1 MPTEIEALEIG
12 KGKIIKKGEKIALLN
27 LGTRIEEVKNASD
40 TLDSMGLSCTIAD
53 ARFAKPLDKDLI
65 KDLSKNH
72 ELMITIEEGSSG
84 GFGAHV
90 LMFLADEGILDDG
103 FKIRNLYL
111 PDTFIQQGDVNDMY
125 AQAGLNSENIVKLA
139 LKVFRYK

>member
-1 MPTEIEALEIG
+1 M
-12 KGKIIKKGEKIALLN
+12 KKKGIN
-27 LGTRIEEVKNASD
+27 ITVV
-40 TLDSMGLSCTIAD
+40 D

-65 KDLSKNH
+65 RDLSKNH

-90 LMFLADEGILDDG
+90 LMFLAEEGILDNG

-111 PDTFIQQGDVNDMY
+111 PDTFIQHGDVNDMY
-125 AQAGLNSENIVKLA
+125 AQAGLTSENIVKLVMKA
-139 LKVFRYK
+139 LDINNNEFKIIKS

>member
-1 MPTEIEALEIG
+1 
-12 KGKIIKKGEKIALLN
+12 
-27 LGTRIEEVKNASD
+27 
-40 TLDSMGLSCTIAD
+40 MGLSCTIAD
-53 ARFAKPLDKDLI
+53 ARFAKPLDAELI

-90 LMFLADEGILDDG
+90 LMHLAEQGILDDG

-111 PDTFIQQGDVNDMY
+111 PDTFIQQGDASDMY
-125 AQAGLNSENIVKLA
+125 AQAGLNSENIVKTA
-139 LKVFRYK
+139 LKVFGINKSEFKVIKS